1 MATVNTEE
9 KVLDMLEDICDDDA
23 VREERDIDLFDA
35 GLLDSMA
42 AIELL
47 VAIEEEFGVQIAPT
61 AVDRDEMNTVNKII
75 HQIEVRL
82 GARARRRG
90 LLRACILLRNVF
102 VRGSS
107 QALALPLLH
116 GLPWCF
122 CLQRYSSGFFSFRP
136 TVRRQHRCIR
146 HSRW

>member
-47 VAIEEEFGVQIAPT
+47 VALEEEFGVQIAPT

-82 GARARRRG
+82 
-90 LLRACILLRNVF
+90 
-102 VRGSS
+102 
-107 QALALPLLH
+107 
-116 GLPWCF
+116 
-122 CLQRYSSGFFSFRP
+122 
-136 TVRRQHRCIR
+136 
-146 HSRW
+146 

>member
-47 VAIEEEFGVQIAPT
+47 MAIEEEFGVQIAPT

-82 GARARRRG
+82 
-90 LLRACILLRNVF
+90 
-102 VRGSS
+102 
-107 QALALPLLH
+107 
-116 GLPWCF
+116 
-122 CLQRYSSGFFSFRP
+122 
-136 TVRRQHRCIR
+136 
-146 HSRW
+146 

>member
-1 MATVNTEE
+1 MATVITEA

-82 GARARRRG
+82 
-90 LLRACILLRNVF
+90 
-102 VRGSS
+102 
-107 QALALPLLH
+107 
-116 GLPWCF
+116 
-122 CLQRYSSGFFSFRP
+122 
-136 TVRRQHRCIR
+136 
-146 HSRW
+146 

>member
-1 MATVNTEE
+1 MTTVNIEE

-47 VAIEEEFGVQIAPT
+47 VAIEEDFGVQIAPT

-82 GARARRRG
+82 
-90 LLRACILLRNVF
+90 
-102 VRGSS
+102 
-107 QALALPLLH
+107 
-116 GLPWCF
+116 
-122 CLQRYSSGFFSFRP
+122 
-136 TVRRQHRCIR
+136 
-146 HSRW
+146 

>member
-1 MATVNTEE
+1 MTTVNTEE

-82 GARARRRG
+82 
-90 LLRACILLRNVF
+90 
-102 VRGSS
+102 
-107 QALALPLLH
+107 
-116 GLPWCF
+116 
-122 CLQRYSSGFFSFRP
+122 
-136 TVRRQHRCIR
+136 
-146 HSRW
+146 

>member
-47 VAIEEEFGVQIAPT
+47 VAIEGEFGVQIAPT

-82 GARARRRG
+82 
-90 LLRACILLRNVF
+90 
-102 VRGSS
+102 
-107 QALALPLLH
+107 
-116 GLPWCF
+116 
-122 CLQRYSSGFFSFRP
+122 
-136 TVRRQHRCIR
+136 
-146 HSRW
+146 